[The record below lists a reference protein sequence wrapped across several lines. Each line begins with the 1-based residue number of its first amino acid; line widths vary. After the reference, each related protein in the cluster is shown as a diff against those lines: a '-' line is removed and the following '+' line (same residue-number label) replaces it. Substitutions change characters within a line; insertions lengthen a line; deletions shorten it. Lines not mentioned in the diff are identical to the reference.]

1 MLMVA
6 TSGTAVGR
14 SGRDIREIA
23 GPSLDG
29 NPDGLSPTLGL
40 DDLLLQAVEPDTAVN
55 DLTYKF
61 VLTYEDAAFSVFCG
75 VARVDTD
82 AIEFRHAEQDGQPLL
97 ELGRE

>member
-1 MLMVA
+1 MSSHVLA

-29 NPDGLSPTLGL
+29 DPDGLSPTLGL

-61 VLTYEDAAFSVFCG
+61 VLTYEDAAFGVFCG
-75 VARVDTD
+75 VARVDAD
-82 AIEFRHAEQDGQPLL
+82 GWAAIA
-97 ELGRE
+97 

>member
-1 MLMVA
+1 MVA

-29 NPDGLSPTLGL
+29 DPDGLSPTLGL
-40 DDLLLQAVEPDTAVN
+40 DDLLLQTVEPDTTVN

-61 VLTYEDAAFSVFCG
+61 VLTYEDAAFGVFCG
-75 VARVDTD
+75 VARVDAD

>member
-14 SGRDIREIA
+14 SGRDIRERA

-29 NPDGLSPTLGL
+29 DPDGLSPTLGL

-61 VLTYEDAAFSVFCG
+61 VLTYEDTAFGVFCG
-75 VARVDTD
+75 VARVDAD

-97 ELGRE
+97 EFGRE

>member
-61 VLTYEDAAFSVFCG
+61 VLTYEDAAFGVFCG
-75 VARVDTD
+75 FGTPSRMGS
-82 AIEFRHAEQDGQPLL
+82 HCLN
-97 ELGRE
+97 LGENEITTA